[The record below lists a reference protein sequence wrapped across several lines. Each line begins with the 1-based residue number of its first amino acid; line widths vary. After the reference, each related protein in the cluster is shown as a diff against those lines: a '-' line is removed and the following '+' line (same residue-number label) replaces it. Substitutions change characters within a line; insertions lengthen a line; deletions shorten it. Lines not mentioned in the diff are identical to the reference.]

1 MKDFNNVVTRRK
13 SWRTST
19 HEKSR
24 EGSTT
29 TITWWSACTNYQTMP
44 RILSQYTVYNSFS
57 FNLLALTPQTPI
69 LSHKTSFPHFN
80 AFQLTFSVSRA
91 DYLVTWIRTKEA
103 GRTELAVPRCRSV
116 GSLLSRTRFAVDLV
130 SETSLPILPVNQH
143 TRSRHFF

>member
-44 RILSQYTVYNSFS
+44 RILSQYTIDSVLIY
-57 FNLLALTPQTPI
+57 LTPQTPI

-103 GRTELAVPRCRSV
+103 GRTEHAVQRCHSV